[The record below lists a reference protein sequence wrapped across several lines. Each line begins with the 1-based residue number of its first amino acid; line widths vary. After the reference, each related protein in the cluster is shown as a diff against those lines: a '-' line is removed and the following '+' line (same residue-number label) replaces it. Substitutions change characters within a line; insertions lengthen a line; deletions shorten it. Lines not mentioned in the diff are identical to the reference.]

1 MSTPPADP
9 FPGPSSGPL
18 PGDRSEGE
26 GPNAGGDRSAD
37 ERKPGA
43 PSDAQ
48 SDADP
53 AAESDELELEDRP
66 NPSLADGPLPTEAAL
81 LAALEE
87 AFAAEGVAPGV
98 LESYAKHARFVLEG
112 NRRLNLTAIVEP
124 KEIAVKH
131 YLDCFRAT
139 RLLPLMGRTVLDLGT
154 GGGFPGMPTALCEVQ
169 ARVVLLDSRKKRVD
183 FVQESIDHMGLPN
196 ATAVWARGE
205 DHLAR
210 NSYDVVFVRALSS
223 VRENVRML
231 RKVRHQF
238 TDLVMFKGPSW
249 SREVRAA
256 EREAERL
263 GFRLDT
269 VWEHELPGGM
279 GQRALL
285 VYRSPGGR

>member
-9 FPGPSSGPL
+9 LPGPSSGPL
-18 PGDRSEGE
+18 PGDRSERE
-26 GPNAGGDRSAD
+26 GPTAGGDGGAD
-37 ERKPGA
+37 GRA
-43 PSDAQ
+43 ASDAEP
-48 SDADP
+48 DA
-53 AAESDELELEDRP
+53 DELELEDRP

-112 NRRLNLTAIVEP
+112 NRRLNLTAIVDP

-154 GGGFPGMPTALCEVQ
+154 GGGFPGMPTALCEAQ

-205 DHLAR
+205 EHLAR
-210 NSYDVVFVRALSS
+210 NPYDVVFVRALSS